1 MIGLL
6 GILFFLGV
14 AYLLSSNRAAIRWRT
29 VISGLLLQLIFS
41 LLVLRLGFGK
51 RLWAAGGEAVT
62 QLIAAADEGGRFVF
76 GWLAADPNPDHF
88 VFAVR
93 VLPILIFVSGLFSC
107 LYYLGIMQAVVGG
120 MARLMTRVM
129 GVSGSESVAV
139 AANVFVG
146 QTEAPLIVA
155 PYVPEMT
162 ESELMALMT
171 AGMATVSGS
180 VLGGY
185 IALGIR
191 PDHLLA
197 ASFMAAPAALVM
209 AKIMVPET
217 SSSKTAGLVSFKIE
231 RTSANLVDA
240 LARGASQGVRLA
252 LNIAAMLIA
261 FVAMVYLANGVL
273 AVASRMLGLE
283 AALGLTPTLQLILG
297 YLLAPLAFVM
307 GVPWEDS
314 LQVGQLIGVKV
325 VLNEFVAYRD
335 LAVMREAL
343 GPKSELIA
351 TYALCGFA
359 NFGSIG
365 VQIGGIGGLAPER
378 KWEVAKLGMRAL
390 LAGSMASF
398 LTASLAAMVS
408 PF

>member
-62 QLIAAADEGGRFVF
+62 HLIAAADEGGRFVF
-76 GWLAADPNPDHF
+76 GWLATDPNPDHF

-197 ASFMAAPAALVM
+197 ASFMAAPASLVM

-217 SSSKTAGLVSFKIE
+217 SSSKTAGRVSLKME

-240 LARGASQGVRLA
+240 LAHGASQGVRLA

-314 LQVGQLIGVKV
+314 LQVGQLIGVKL

-378 KWEVAKLGMRAL
+378 KWEVAKLGMKAL

>member
-1 MIGLL
+1 MTGLI
-6 GILFFLGV
+6 GILVFLGV
-14 AYLLSSNRAAIRWRT
+14 AYVLSTNRAAIRWRT
-29 VISGLLLQLIFS
+29 VVWGLSLQLTFS
-41 LLVLRLGFGK
+41 LLVLRLGFGR

-62 QLIAAADEGGRFVF
+62 QLIVAADEGGRFVF
-76 GWLAADPNPDHF
+76 GWLATDPNPDHF
-88 VFAVR
+88 VFAFK
-93 VLPILIFVSGLFSC
+93 VLPIIIFVSGLSSC
-107 LYYLGIMQAVVGG
+107 LYYLGIMQIVVGG
-120 MARLMTRVM
+120 IAGLMTRTM

-162 ESELMALMT
+162 ESELMVLMT
-171 AGMATVSGS
+171 AGMATVSGA

-185 IALGIR
+185 IALGIH

-197 ASFMAAPAALVM
+197 ASFMAAPASLVM

-217 SSSKTAGLVSFKIE
+217 STPKTAGRVSLRIE
-231 RTSANLVDA
+231 RTSANLIDA
-240 LARGASQGVRLA
+240 LAHGAGQGARLA

-261 FVAMVYLANGVL
+261 FVAMVYLFNGVL
-273 AVASRMLGLE
+273 AAVSR
-283 AALGLTPTLQLILG
+283 ALGLNDLLGMTPTLQLILG
-297 YLLAPLAFVM
+297 YLLAPLAFLM
-307 GVPWEDS
+307 GVPWEES

-335 LAVMREAL
+335 LAAVRETL

-365 VQIGGIGGLAPER
+365 VQIGGIGGLAPDR
-378 KWEVAKLGMRAL
+378 KWEVAKLGMKAL

-398 LTASLAAMVS
+398 LTASLAAIVS
-408 PF
+408 PL

>member
-1 MIGLL
+1 MVWGLL
-6 GILFFLGV
+6 I
-14 AYLLSSNRAAIRWRT
+14 
-29 VISGLLLQLIFS
+29 QLIFS
-41 LLVLRLGFGK
+41 LVVLRLGFGR
-51 RLWAAGGEAVT
+51 RLWAAGGEAAT

-76 GWLAADPNPDHF
+76 GWLAVDPNPDHF

-93 VLPILIFVSGLFSC
+93 VLPIIIFISSLFSC
-107 LYYLGIMQAVVGG
+107 LYYLGIMQIVVGG

-146 QTEAPLIVA
+146 QTEAPLVVA

-171 AGMATVSGS
+171 AGMATVSGA

-185 IALGIR
+185 IALGIQS
-191 PDHLLA
+191 DHLLA
-197 ASFMAAPAALVM
+197 ASFMAAPASLVI

-217 SSSKTAGLVSFKIE
+217 SSSKTAGRVSFKIE
-231 RTSANLVDA
+231 RTSANLIDA
-240 LARGASQGVRLA
+240 LANGASQGVRLA

-261 FVAMVYLANGVL
+261 FVAMVYLVNGIL
-273 AVASRMLGLE
+273 AAASRAFGLNDVLGV
-283 AALGLTPTLQLILG
+283 TPTLQLILG

-335 LAVMREAL
+335 LAALRETL
-343 GPKSELIA
+343 SPKSQLIA

-378 KWEVAKLGMRAL
+378 KWEVARLGMKAL

-398 LTASLAAMVS
+398 LTASLAAIVS
-408 PF
+408 PL

>member
-1 MIGLL
+1 MTGLI
-6 GILFFLGV
+6 GILVFLGV
-14 AYLLSSNRAAIRWRT
+14 AYVLSTNRAAIRWRT
-29 VISGLLLQLIFS
+29 VVWGLSLQLTFS
-41 LLVLRLGFGK
+41 LLVLRLGFGR
-51 RLWAAGGEAVT
+51 RLWAVGGEAVT
-62 QLIAAADEGGRFVF
+62 QLIVAADEGGSFVF

-88 VFAVR
+88 VFAFK
-93 VLPILIFVSGLFSC
+93 VLPIIIFVSGLFSC
-107 LYYLGIMQAVVGG
+107 LYYLGIMQIVVGG
-120 MARLMTRVM
+120 IAGLMTRTM

-162 ESELMALMT
+162 ESELMVLMT
-171 AGMATVSGS
+171 AGMATVSGA

-185 IALGIR
+185 IALGIH

-197 ASFMAAPAALVM
+197 ASFMAAPASLVM

-217 SSSKTAGLVSFKIE
+217 STPKTAGGVSLRIE
-231 RTSANLVDA
+231 RTSANLIDA
-240 LARGASQGVRLA
+240 LAHGAGQGARLA

-261 FVAMVYLANGVL
+261 FVAMVYLFNGVL
-273 AVASRMLGLE
+273 AAVSR
-283 AALGLTPTLQLILG
+283 ALGLNDLLGMTPTLQLILG
-297 YLLAPLAFVM
+297 YLLAPLAFLM
-307 GVPWEDS
+307 GVPWEES

-335 LAVMREAL
+335 LAAVRETL

-365 VQIGGIGGLAPER
+365 VQIGGIGGLAPDR
-378 KWEVAKLGMRAL
+378 KWEVAKLGMKAL

-398 LTASLAAMVS
+398 LTASLAAIVS
-408 PF
+408 PL

>member
-1 MIGLL
+1 MIGLI
-6 GILFFLGV
+6 GILLFLGL

-29 VISGLLLQLIFS
+29 VVLGLLLQLAFS
-41 LLVLRLGFGK
+41 LLVLRLGFGR

-62 QLIAAADEGGRFVF
+62 QLIVAADEGGRFVF

-88 VFAVR
+88 VFAFK
-93 VLPILIFVSGLFSC
+93 VLPIVIFVSGLFSC
-107 LYYLGIMQAVVGG
+107 LYYLGIMQIVVGG
-120 MARLMTRVM
+120 MARLMTWAM

-155 PYVPEMT
+155 PYIPEMT

-171 AGMATVSGS
+171 AGMATVSGA

-185 IALGIR
+185 IALGIQA
-191 PDHLLA
+191 DHLLA
-197 ASFMAAPAALVM
+197 ASFMAAPASLVM
-209 AKIMVPET
+209 AKMMVPET
-217 SSSKTAGLVSFKIE
+217 SPSKTAGRVSLKIE
-231 RTSANLVDA
+231 RTSANLIDA
-240 LARGASQGVRLA
+240 LARGAGQGARLA

-261 FVAMVYLANGVL
+261 FVGMVYLLNGIL
-273 AVASRMLGLE
+273 AAVSR
-283 AALGLTPTLQLILG
+283 ALGLNDLLGITPTLQLILG
-297 YLLAPLAFVM
+297 YVLAPLAFLM
-307 GVPWEDS
+307 GVPWEES

-335 LAVMREAL
+335 LVAVRETL
-343 GPKSELIA
+343 GPKSQLIA

-378 KWEVAKLGMRAL
+378 KWEVAKLGMKAL

-398 LTASLAAMVS
+398 LTASLAAIVS
-408 PF
+408 SL